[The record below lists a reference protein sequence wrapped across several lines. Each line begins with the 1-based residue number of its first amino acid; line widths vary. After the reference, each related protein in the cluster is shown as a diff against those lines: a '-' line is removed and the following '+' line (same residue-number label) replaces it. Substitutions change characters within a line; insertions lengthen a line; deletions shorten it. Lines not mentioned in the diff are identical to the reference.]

1 MNKKKIYIISGIA
14 AVVIIGGAIT
24 AAVVNAN
31 QSKETESVY
40 KEAIVEKGN
49 LVSGVTES
57 GSVSLGTVSQTFE
70 IESSSSTSSS
80 GSTSSPGS
88 AQSAKMEDSGS
99 SSGTDAEL
107 VVEKVYVSLGENVQ
121 EGAAIL
127 KITDESLAEY
137 REELESSVKS
147 AELAVAEAELSAE
160 SQTLDAEYS
169 YKENIANGSVAK
181 EKYDATIASLN
192 EEVTKAQEKL
202 NESAAKIADYQQ
214 RIAAGENLATQLA
227 EEQANYSSLEN
238 ELKTA
243 QSNLTTKSI
252 TAKQEYEKAMLNYN
266 NASSI
271 LAVDTNGINDEVE
284 EAQETLTEAQT
295 ALDEF
300 NTLVGDGTIY
310 AEYSGTI
317 LECGYSAG
325 DVLSADT
332 AILSVGEFITDSND
346 ENKEKVCVLGA
357 NVAKEIFGSA
367 IDAYDSIL
375 YIDGRPY
382 VVNGILETMGTV
394 SSGISP
400 DDAIFIPYETGI
412 KYLTG
417 EDVNPSITVIADSV
431 DEVDNVIED
440 ITAVLAESYPNTE
453 FTYTDAG
460 SKMEAAFISLIGGVI
475 GSMVSLLITPLVEKL
490 GVRVEL
496 SATAFVTAIG
506 FALFTGIVFGF
517 YPAWKASKLV
527 PVEALNA
534 E

>member
-40 KEAIVEKGN
+40 KEATVEKGN

-107 VVEKVYVSLGENVQ
+107 VVEEVYVSLGENVQ

-169 YKENIANGSVAK
+169 YEENIANGSVAK

-332 AILSVGEFITDSND
+332 AIVSYADADAVTMTVSVSQEDISIVELGNSVEIELTAYEDQVFEGVVSGIETSTSSGSSTVSYNVTVVFSGDVSKIYADMTGNVTFVTKEVKDVVYVSNKAIQKEGTKSYVTRQNED
-346 ENKEKVCVLGA
+346 GTTEKVEVTTGFSDGVNVEITSGLTEGETVL
-357 NVAKEIFGSA
+357 
-367 IDAYDSIL
+367 
-375 YIDGRPY
+375 
-382 VVNGILETMGTV
+382 
-394 SSGISP
+394 
-400 DDAIFIPYETGI
+400 
-412 KYLTG
+412 
-417 EDVNPSITVIADSV
+417 
-431 DEVDNVIED
+431 IEGK
-440 ITAVLAESYPNTE
+440 VTE
-453 FTYTDAG
+453 
-460 SKMEAAFISLIGGVI
+460 E
-475 GSMVSLLITPLVEKL
+475 
-490 GVRVEL
+490 
-496 SATAFVTAIG
+496 
-506 FALFTGIVFGF
+506 
-517 YPAWKASKLV
+517 
-527 PVEALNA
+527 
-534 E
+534 